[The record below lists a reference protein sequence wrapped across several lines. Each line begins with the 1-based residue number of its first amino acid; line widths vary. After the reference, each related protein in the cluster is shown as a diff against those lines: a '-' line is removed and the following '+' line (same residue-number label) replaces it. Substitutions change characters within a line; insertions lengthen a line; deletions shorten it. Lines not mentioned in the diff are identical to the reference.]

1 MVIRMYDGIVLACF
15 PGIER
20 YIQGAFRDIFDR
32 NFYSMYIFTNRDDT
46 GLDAYVRHSRQRPTW
61 RYWQYSFEGVHLC
74 GSFNRGCLVWFF
86 SMLVKITLSGVLHFY
101 GVTDPMRWWMAG
113 APVFIGMFD
122 DLYGSVVSL
131 GL

>member
-1 MVIRMYDGIVLACF
+1 
-15 PGIER
+15 
-20 YIQGAFRDIFDR
+20 
-32 NFYSMYIFTNRDDT
+32 
-46 GLDAYVRHSRQRPTW
+46 
-61 RYWQYSFEGVHLC
+61 
-74 GSFNRGCLVWFF
+74 
-86 SMLVKITLSGVLHFY
+86 MLVKITLSGVLHFY